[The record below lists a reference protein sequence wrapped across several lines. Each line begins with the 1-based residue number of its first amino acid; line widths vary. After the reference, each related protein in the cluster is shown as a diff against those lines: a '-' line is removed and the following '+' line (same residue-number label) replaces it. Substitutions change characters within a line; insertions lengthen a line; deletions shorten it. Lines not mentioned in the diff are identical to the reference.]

1 MMMEYTTP
9 PSYATTTVNVGGIT
23 SEDKIVFAGADNVA
37 EHTETEQDEE
47 VDWPEPT
54 VVRYHWKGIV
64 DGKPAEAELA
74 GPLGKRLDR
83 VDIMGELTWIYQEPC
98 ERCGWHSTVY
108 IYQVCCAVTYCGGSV
123 ALTVITVRAEVD
135 SEAQDWGRD
144 CGGGGC
150 CIHGG
155 YFHLLGRCGVDVF
168 WYNKDCI
175 GTQVAART
183 VVYA

>member
-23 SEDKIVFAGADNVA
+23 SEDKIIFAGADNVA

-54 VVRYHWKGIV
+54 VVRYHWKGMV

-83 VDIMGELTWIYQEPC
+83 VDIMGELPGFIKSSC

-108 IYQVCCAVTYCGGSV
+108 ISGLLRMVT
-123 ALTVITVRAEVD
+123 IAERF
-135 SEAQDWGRD
+135 SGNRY
-144 CGGGGC
+144 
-150 CIHGG
+150 HST
-155 YFHLLGRCGVDVF
+155 R
-168 WYNKDCI
+168 
-175 GTQVAART
+175 RS
-183 VVYA
+183 